1 MILVDT
7 GPLVALFNPKDHYH
21 VRCRSILQ
29 SLREPLLTTVP
40 VLTEAFHLL
49 TPGSKGSLALG
60 DFVKQH
66 GLAVWH
72 FDDDALK
79 TALSLMEKYADK
91 PMDLADASLVTA
103 AQHLGAYRVF
113 TIDRNDFFT
122 YRIAIGHEF
131 KSFELIG

>member
-7 GPLVALFNPKDHYH
+7 GPLVALFNPKDNYH
-21 VRCRSILQ
+21 ARCRSVLQ

-49 TPGSKGSLALG
+49 TPGSKGALALSA
-60 DFVKQH
+60 FVRQS
-66 GLAVWH
+66 GLAVWQ
-72 FDDDALK
+72 FDDDTLK

-91 PMDLADASLVTA
+91 PMDLADASLVTV
-103 AQHLGAYRVF
+103 AQCLDIYRAF
-113 TIDRNDFFT
+113 TIDRNDFFA

-131 KSFELIG
+131 KSFELIS